1 MAIDASKKYEIN
13 FLPRTMIKLEIED
26 VEKDTRVQYIAKPL
40 VIAKPK
46 TFFQKYGPYIAIA
59 VSFGMQVRSF
69 GRGHV

>member
-1 MAIDASKKYEIN
+1 
-13 FLPRTMIKLEIED
+13 MIKLELEE